1 MNKTITILATF
12 ATFGIAASA
21 NAAVVIQHSFEGN
34 LNDTAA
40 GGGTA
45 DNLSYNQGASPS
57 ATATYT
63 PGVGG
68 GQAAVFDGNWFQA
81 PDSPDSSLNDNT
93 WTIELFVRV
102 SAHNPQ
108 WERLVVKWGGSH
120 NYHFALESADS
131 NFFSGNPVGNIFD
144 ANTAPLTDFTT
155 GWHHLA
161 VTSSATGFQAWI
173 DGVVVASG
181 APIALADGTDPLG
194 VGDFGIGGAN
204 NGLRLHG
211 AMDELLIHDTA
222 VDQSYIDGRMA
233 LLIPEPSAFT
243 LLGLCGFGLILRRRR

>member
-1 MNKTITILATF
+1 MKKLTTLLATL
-12 ATFGIAASA
+12 GIASSA
-21 NAAVVIQHSFEGN
+21 HAAVVIQHSFEGN
-34 LNDTAA
+34 LNDTATS
-40 GGGTA
+40 GTTA

-63 PGVGG
+63 AGVGG

-108 WERLVVKWGGSH
+108 WERLIVKWGVS
-120 NYHFALESADS
+120 NDYHFALETTDS
-131 NFFSGNPVGNIFD
+131 NFFSGNPVANIFD
-144 ANTAPLTDFTT
+144 ANTAPPTNFTDG

-161 VTSSATGFQAWI
+161 VTSSAAGFQAWI
-173 DGVVVASG
+173 DGVVVANG
-181 APIALADGTDPLG
+181 APITLADGTDPLG
-194 VGDFGIGGAN
+194 VGDFGIGGTN
-204 NGLRLHG
+204 DGLRLHG

-233 LLIPEPSAFT
+233 LLVPEPSTFA
-243 LLGLCGFGLILRRRR
+243 LLGLCGLGFILRRRR